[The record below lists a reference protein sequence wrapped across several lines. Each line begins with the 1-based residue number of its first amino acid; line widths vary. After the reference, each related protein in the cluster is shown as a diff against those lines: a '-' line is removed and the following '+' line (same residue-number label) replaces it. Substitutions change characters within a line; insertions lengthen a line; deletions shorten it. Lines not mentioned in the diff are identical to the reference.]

1 MSSRRL
7 LFRVFYALG
16 FTPWDGHPIARSLR
30 RLVEGDGSSPRLPP
44 DRALDVGCGTGDNA
58 IYLAQQ
64 GWQVIGVDFTAKAV
78 DRAREKARAAGVAVE
93 FVQADVTRLSSSSV
107 GSAFSLIVDN
117 GCLHGMDDADRAAY
131 VREVTGAAAPDARL
145 VILACSPGSS
155 FGVPGITA
163 GEVERRF
170 TPGWRLLSTGSER
183 ADNRRNP
190 LQYHVFQRS

>member
-1 MSSRRL
+1 MSSRRT

-30 RLVEGDGSSPRLPP
+30 RLVEGDGSSQRLPP

-78 DRAREKARAAGVAVE
+78 DRARSKAQAAGVAVE
-93 FVQADVTRLSSSSV
+93 FVRADVTRLSSFSV
-107 GSAFSLIVDN
+107 GSGYSLIIDN
-117 GCLHGMDDADRAAY
+117 GCLHGMDDEDRAAY
-131 VREVTGAAAPDARL
+131 VREVTGAAAPEARL

-163 GEVERRF
+163 GEVEQRF
-170 TPGWRLLSTGSER
+170 TPGWRLLSKGSER
-183 ADNRRNP
+183 ADNPRKP
-190 LQYHVFQRS
+190 LQYYVFQRS